1 MSKLDWKNCL
11 EAFLDYL
18 NLQRG
23 FSKNTIESYENDLLP
38 FAQEMLKKNIK
49 IESLSKKEIISY
61 IELRRRRGFSSRTQA
76 RFLSALRS
84 FYKFLQF
91 QKWIDSNPPE
101 EVDTPKIL
109 KSLPRFLSYEEVE
122 ELLSS
127 PNESTQNGIRDKAML
142 ELLYATGLRV
152 SELINLKL
160 NQIIKDIP
168 LIKVFGKGS
177 KERLVPVTEKAMDFL
192 EKYIKEVREKINKYS
207 IDYVFLNNWGKPF
220 TRQRFFQIIKDY
232 AKKAGIKKQ
241 ISPHILRHSFATHLL
256 ENGADLKSLQ
266 MLLGHS
272 DISTTQIYT
281 HITEERLRKLYD
293 KFHPRA

>member
-160 NQIIKDIP
+160 NH
-168 LIKVFGKGS
+168 L
-177 KERLVPVTEKAMDFL
+177 
-192 EKYIKEVREKINKYS
+192 Y
-207 IDYVFLNNWGKPF
+207 
-220 TRQRFFQIIKDY
+220 
-232 AKKAGIKKQ
+232 KQ
-241 ISPHILRHSFATHLL
+241 MRH
-256 ENGADLKSLQ
+256 
-266 MLLGHS
+266 
-272 DISTTQIYT
+272 Y
-281 HITEERLRKLYD
+281 
-293 KFHPRA
+293 